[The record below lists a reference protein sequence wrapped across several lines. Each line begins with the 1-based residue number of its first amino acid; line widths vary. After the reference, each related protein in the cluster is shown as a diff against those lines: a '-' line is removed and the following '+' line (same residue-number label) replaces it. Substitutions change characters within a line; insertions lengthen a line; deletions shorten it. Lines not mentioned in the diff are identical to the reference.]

1 MNSAGDTMIEKS
13 LRQEEEQ
20 LREQITL
27 LNSEQKK
34 RYYALEVALVKD
46 PDTYAAL
53 NWAFLAG
60 LHHFYLGKWQ
70 RGLLN
75 LVLMLIGALFYLSQL
90 PPLLG
95 SGVILLVFIIELPQL
110 FNSQQIIHQYNN
122 DVMKRLLKQVS
133 S

>member
-1 MNSAGDTMIEKS
+1 MTEES

-20 LREQITL
+20 LREQIAQ
-27 LNSEQKK
+27 LNPEQKK
-34 RYYALEVALVKD
+34 HYYVLEVAQVKD

-70 RGLLN
+70 RGMIN
-75 LVLMLIGALFYLSQL
+75 LVLMSFGILLWLTIGAAIF
-90 PPLLG
+90 G
-95 SGVILLVFIIELPQL
+95 SILIALVFIIELPQL
-110 FNSQQIIHQYNN
+110 FNSQKIIHRHNN
-122 DVMKRLLKQVS
+122 QLMKSLLKQVS

>member
-1 MNSAGDTMIEKS
+1 MA
-13 LRQEEEQ
+13 Q
-20 LREQITL
+20 
-27 LNSEQKK
+27 
-34 RYYALEVALVKD
+34 VKD

-75 LVLMLIGALFYLSQL
+75 LVLMFISAQLYFSTL

-95 SGVILLVFIIELPQL
+95 AGAILIVFIIELPQL

-122 DVMKRLLKQVS
+122 DLMKR
-133 S
+133 